1 MNALSNN
8 LIMVDRKKLK
18 NPNGLIL
25 GTPGSGKSFSAKR
38 EIANAFL
45 VTDDDV
51 IVCNPE
57 AEYTA
62 LVQKFEGQVIK
73 VSPSS
78 TQYINPMEE
87 NARMAA
93 LQKIPQLSGLTVAPI
108 APKMLEQMR
117 GGRKILWKMK
127 KADPELEN
135 TQNIRFI
142 TSSYEDRFK
151 IPDGSAVE
159 IEYPNRKFSDRCEY
173 MDEYHLRLG
182 YDVLH
187 ICQLAEMLERGEG
200 TCRPEPLITEEHS
213 AWDLGSKGFLA
224 IQTCEDG
231 YDYTLY
237 HKDFTEIDGG
247 QIDNPE
253 ISMNA
258 ARDQI
263 LSDYGFG
270 GRTMTQID
278 YDELCD
284 RAEDA
289 EISRRESVLGKLSD
303 LSSRTDT
310 PVKAAK
316 AKEAER

>member
-1 MNALSNN
+1 MSMKMMNAAYLVDNAALLS
-8 LIMVDRKKLK
+8 LQEKQDGVEFHCFDMDSKVQIAEGHIGWDVLDKQ
-18 NPNGLIL
+18 P
-25 GTPGSGKSFSAKR
+25 FST
-38 EIANAFL
+38 L
-45 VTDDDV
+45 
-51 IVCNPE
+51 
-57 AEYTA
+57 
-62 LVQKFEGQVIK
+62 
-73 VSPSS
+73 
-78 TQYINPMEE
+78 EE
-87 NARMAA
+87 SARMAA
-93 LQKIPQLSGLTVAPI
+93 LQQILRLDGLAVAPV
-108 APKMLEQMR
+108 APEMLEQVR
-117 GGRKILWKMK
+117 GGRKVLWQMK

-135 TQNIRFI
+135 AKNIRFI

-159 IEYPNRKFSDRCEY
+159 IEYPNRKFSARC
-173 MDEYHLRLG
+173 
-182 YDVLH
+182 
-187 ICQLAEMLERGEG
+187 
-200 TCRPEPLITEEHS
+200 

-247 QIDNPE
+247 QIDDPE

-270 GRTMTQID
+270 GRTMTRID

-284 RAEDA
+284 RAEEA

>member
-1 MNALSNN
+1 M
-8 LIMVDRKKLK
+8 DK
-18 NPNGLIL
+18 
-25 GTPGSGKSFSAKR
+25 
-38 EIANAFL
+38 
-45 VTDDDV
+45 
-51 IVCNPE
+51 
-57 AEYTA
+57 
-62 LVQKFEGQVIK
+62 Q
-73 VSPSS
+73 PSS
-78 TQYINPMEE
+78 TLEE
-87 NARMAA
+87 SARVVA
-93 LQKIPQLSGLTVAPI
+93 LQKISQLDGLAVAPV
-108 APKMLEQMR
+108 APEMLEQVR
-117 GGRKILWKMK
+117 GGRKVLWQMK

-135 TQNIRFI
+135 AKNIRFI
-142 TSSYEDRFK
+142 TSNYEDRFK

-159 IEYPNRKFSDRCEY
+159 IEYPNRKFSARCEY

-187 ICQLAEMLERGEG
+187 ICQLAEMLERGGG
-200 TCRPEPLITEEHS
+200 TCRPEPLITEERS
-213 AWDLGSKGFLA
+213 AWDLGGKGFLA

-270 GRTMTQID
+270 GRTMTRID

-284 RAEDA
+284 RAEEA